1 MMKLAL
7 GTVQFGLN
15 YGVSNAQ
22 GQVPPQEVGRILEYA
37 KTAGISL
44 LDTAQGYGNSERV
57 LGQFDLSGFKVVTKV
72 KGRYDLAPSLENMH
86 VKSIYGLMLHDEN
99 EMNPE
104 TWHWLTEC
112 KAKGLVEKIGVSVYT
127 PARLVQIISEFPID
141 LVQIPVNL
149 LDQRFIPLLP
159 ALKARQIEI
168 HARSAFLQG
177 LLLQSLDQINA
188 YFDPIRPVLEKIP
201 QDRLAT
207 VLQFVHNLPEIDQ
220 VVVGVTSLQELQ
232 QIVTALAR
240 KTVPI
245 VANQFTIS
253 DDDFIL
259 PQNWKLK

>member
-7 GTVQFGLN
+7 GTVQFGLD
-15 YGVSNAQ
+15 YGVSNTHGKVLQ
-22 GQVPPQEVGRILEYA
+22 QEVGRILEYA
-37 KTAGISL
+37 AETGIGL
-44 LDTAQGYGNSERV
+44 LDTAQGYGDSERV
-57 LGQFDLSGFKVVTKV
+57 LGQFDLTRFKIVTKV
-72 KGRYDLAPSLENMH
+72 KGQFDLAPSLENLH
-86 VKSIYGLMLHDEN
+86 IESVYGLMLHDEN

-104 TWHWLTEC
+104 TWHWLTGC

-207 VLQFVHNLPEIDQ
+207 ILQFVHNLPEIDQ
-220 VVVGVTSLQELQ
+220 VVIGVTNLQELQ
-232 QIVTALAR
+232 QIVAALAR

-245 VANQFTIS
+245 TANQFIINNEN
-253 DDDFIL
+253 FIL

>member
-7 GTVQFGLN
+7 GTVQFGLD
-15 YGVSNAQ
+15 YGVSNTH

-37 KTAGISL
+37 KTVGISL
-44 LDTAQGYGNSERV
+44 LDTAQGYGNSEHV
-57 LGQFDLSGFKVVTKV
+57 LGQFDLSGFRVVTKV
-72 KGRYDLAPSLENMH
+72 KGRYDLSPSLENMH

-127 PARLVQIISEFPID
+127 PAMLVQIISEFPID

-159 ALKARQIEI
+159 ELKARQIEI

-177 LLLQSLDQINA
+177 LLLQPLDQINA
-188 YFDPIRPVLEKIP
+188 YFEPIRPVLEKLP
-201 QDRLAT
+201 QDRLAIA
-207 VLQFVHNLPEIDQ
+207 LQFVHNIAEIDQ
-220 VVVGVTSLQELQ
+220 IVVGVTRLQELQ

-245 VANQFTIS
+245 AANQFIIS
-253 DDDFIL
+253 DDNFIL